1 MYEYFYRPFLQSKCF
16 RYSFCF
22 FSERTDE
29 RPFPWRWQP
38 TGQEEGQG
46 GLHDNRLPCA
56 RAPLPRWWWLFIWM
70 IVTVVSLSYLVAFKR
85 RTHQDHR
92 PHGRDHVIRGHL
104 LGLNRR
110 HKTHF
115 DLRKKMIDFAHKN
128 ATHRSRNWTLNAT
141 FAHNICA
148 ANCNIWP
155 PKKSIWAQQN
165 TPNKKKKKLQNN
177 QTKCSTH
184 HFLFLLPCWWQ

>member
-1 MYEYFYRPFLQSKCF
+1 
-16 RYSFCF
+16 
-22 FSERTDE
+22 
-29 RPFPWRWQP
+29 
-38 TGQEEGQG
+38 
-46 GLHDNRLPCA
+46 
-56 RAPLPRWWWLFIWM
+56 M

-141 FAHNICA
+141 FAHKSSIFVQQIA
-148 ANCNIWP
+148 IFDHK
-155 PKKSIWAQQN
+155 KKSIWAQQN

-184 HFLFLLPCWWQ
+184 HFLFLLPC